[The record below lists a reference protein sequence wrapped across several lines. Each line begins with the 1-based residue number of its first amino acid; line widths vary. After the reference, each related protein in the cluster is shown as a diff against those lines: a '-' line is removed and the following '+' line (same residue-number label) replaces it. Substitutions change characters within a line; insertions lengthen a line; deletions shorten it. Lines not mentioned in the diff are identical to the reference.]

1 MQLVPCPDNG
11 KCGSSKHR
19 QGSNAYNW
27 CLNRS
32 TMRGRYNSGDRVTS
46 APTSVFDAQKHKRI
60 EYRKLVDD
68 AVARKPYRAASH
80 YVTKDM
86 VIPEE
91 FVQAYINDPSDINAM
106 SREEWEEDIREDI
119 EKNSSDILS
128 KLNIDEDDLDDG
140 EFDMVM
146 EAVYDADR
154 SDIAGAMAKNMKP
167 RTFTHYCGPVR
178 GGSEDA
184 FRKAMSKYEVGSDE
198 WYDTLARGYHRD
210 LTSDHLV
217 YPGPVGRDGGRRGDE
232 DRKAI
237 ASALKQ
243 AIGDMLD
250 EIDDG
255 YYEDGEMPGVEV
267 VWTGNLSD
275 VGPNDD
281 DGSSEKLHVLSP
293 YLIFS
298 YQYEGIASDPVQ
310 LRGEYVIDLP
320 GKEKRRRG
328 FESNILDDMSRERMH
343 YFDYPDGV
351 GLDQYA
357 PKNVFRTQ
365 E

>member
-1 MQLVPCPDNG
+1 MQLVPCPDGG
-11 KCGSSKHR
+11 KCGNSKHR
-19 QGSNAYNW
+19 QDSHSYKW
-27 CLNRS
+27 CLSRAS
-32 TMRGRYNSGDRVTS
+32 AGKSHSKSAQVTS
-46 APTSVFDAQKHKRI
+46 APASTFDMQKQKRAR
-60 EYRKLVDD
+60 YFKLVYD
-68 AVARKPYRAASH
+68 AEARKPYRAADS

-91 FVQAYINDPSDINAM
+91 FVQAYINDPSDINDM
-106 SREEWEEDIREDI
+106 SREEWEEDIRERI
-119 EKNSSDILS
+119 QENSADILA
-128 KLNIDEDDLDDG
+128 KMGIDEDDLDDG

-167 RTFTHYCGPVR
+167 RTFTHYCGSAR

-184 FRKAMSKYEVGSDE
+184 FREAMSKYEVGSDE
-198 WYDTLARGYHRD
+198 WYDTLAEGYHLD
-210 LTSDHLV
+210 LTSEHLT
-217 YPGPVGRDGGRRGDE
+217 YSGPVGRDGGKRGAD

-243 AIGDMLD
+243 ALGDMVD
-250 EIDDG
+250 EIDES
-255 YYEDGEMPGVEV
+255 YYEEGEMPGIEV

-275 VGPNDD
+275 VGPNDE
-281 DGSSEKLHVLSP
+281 DGSSEKLHILAP
-293 YLIFS
+293 HLIFS

-320 GKEKRRRG
+320 GRGRRARG
-328 FESNILDDMSRERMH
+328 FESDILDDMSRKRMRC
-343 YFDYPDGV
+343 FDYPDGV

-357 PKNVFRTQ
+357 AKSVFRTR
-365 E
+365 